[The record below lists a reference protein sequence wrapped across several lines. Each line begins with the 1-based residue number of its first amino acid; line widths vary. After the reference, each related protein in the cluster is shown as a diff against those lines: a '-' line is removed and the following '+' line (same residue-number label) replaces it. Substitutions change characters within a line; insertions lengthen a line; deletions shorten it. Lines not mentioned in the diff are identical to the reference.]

1 MHQIKN
7 KRRSYELPARSY
19 FYTFILCL
27 FFIHGC
33 AALTE
38 RTCTEQRAA
47 FDIGSATI
55 KMKTASVNKC
65 RPAPIRIIRQQEAK
79 VPFAESTRNRTLS
92 LNVRSEGIAQI
103 QAMKDEA
110 LSAGA
115 QVFAGV
121 ATAAFRQADDAADFL
136 AEIKAKTGINVRLIS
151 QEEEAVL
158 GYQAALTQVRKP
170 AEAIVVWDIGGNS
183 MQMVMKDKTQKYQ
196 VYQGLMASISY
207 KNQIIEK
214 VHRRPAGGQTSPNPV
229 GGRNL
234 LTALELAMN
243 AAGDVPEEMKRFL
256 RKAGTTVIGIGAV
269 HNQSIRKQLGGKNTY
284 RRTDLRKVLGKKLDL
299 TDAQIGGPFAD
310 TDVSNLIL
318 VWGFMQKLD
327 IAEVRLA
334 DVNLTDGILSNPD
347 FWKN

>member
-1 MHQIKN
+1 MYQK
-7 KRRSYELPARSY
+7 KFQRRSYEPPARFY
-19 FYTFILCL
+19 FSAFILCL
-27 FFIHGC
+27 FFISGC

-38 RTCTEQRAA
+38 QTCMEHRAA
-47 FDIGSATI
+47 FDVGSATI
-55 KMKTASVNKC
+55 KMKTASFNKC
-65 RPAPIRIIRQQEAK
+65 RPAPIRIIRHQEAK
-79 VPFAESTRNRTLS
+79 VPFAESTWNRTLS
-92 LNVRSEGIAQI
+92 LNVRNEGIEQI

-115 QVFAGV
+115 QTFAGV
-121 ATAAFRQADDAADFL
+121 ATAAFRQADNAADFL
-136 AEIKAKTGINVRLIS
+136 AEIKAKTGINIRLIS

-170 AEAIVVWDIGGNS
+170 AGAIIVWDIGGNS
-183 MQMVMKDKTQKYQ
+183 MQMVMKDKAQKYR
-196 VYQGLMASISY
+196 VYRGQMASISY

-214 VHRRPAGGQTSPNPV
+214 VHRRPADGQTSPNPI

-243 AAGDVPEEMKRFL
+243 AAGDVPDEIKRFL
-256 RKAGTTVIGIGAV
+256 RQAGTTVIGIGAV
-269 HNQSIRKQLGGKNTY
+269 HNQSIRKQLGGKTTY
-284 RRTDLRKVLGKKLDL
+284 RRAELRKVLGKKLDL
-299 TDAQIGGPFAD
+299 TDAQVGGPFAD

-327 IAEVRLA
+327 IAEVHLA
-334 DVNLTDGILSNPD
+334 DVNLTDGILNDPA